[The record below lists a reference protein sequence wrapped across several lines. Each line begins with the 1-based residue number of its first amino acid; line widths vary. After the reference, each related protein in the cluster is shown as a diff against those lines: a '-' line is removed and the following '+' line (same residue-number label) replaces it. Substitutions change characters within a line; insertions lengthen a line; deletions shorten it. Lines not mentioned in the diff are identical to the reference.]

1 MLPNSVF
8 PAYAGMFQHLEK
20 RDYNDVGFP
29 RIRGDVPWI
38 VISLRPTNL
47 FSPHTRGCSG
57 RFLCRSSTPPVF
69 PAYAGMFL
77 HTAPPTTPLGRF
89 PRIRGDVHQA
99 GSDIHMPI
107 PFSPHTRGC
116 SSSAREKTSPA
127 QVFPAYAGM
136 FPRRGQTVARKT
148 RFPRI
153 RGDVPD
159 CAKLNRKSA
168 RFSPHTRGCSL
179 NRKSASSDFSV
190 FPAYAGMFPSRS
202 GH

>member
-1 MLPNSVF
+1 MNAFSPHTRGCSSPMPACHAMPAVFPAYAGMFRFETPALISLSKFSPHTRGCSWIRSAKTNQLRVF
-8 PAYAGMFQHLEK
+8 PAYAGMFQHREK

-89 PRIRGDVHQA
+89 PRIRGDVPKARSNRCAQD
-99 GSDIHMPI
+99 S
-107 PFSPHTRGC
+107 FSPHTRGC
-116 SSSAREKTSPA
+116 S
-127 QVFPAYAGM
+127 
-136 FPRRGQTVARKT
+136 
-148 RFPRI
+148 
-153 RGDVPD
+153 
-159 CAKLNRKSA
+159 
-168 RFSPHTRGCSL
+168 
-179 NRKSASSDFSV
+179 
-190 FPAYAGMFPSRS
+190 
-202 GH
+202 